1 MERPRRPSRVTG
13 GEPSLRIEPGR
24 RHNNSLR
31 KMVNHMNRIKTI
43 GLIAHDACK
52 KDMVEWVSFNA
63 RRLSP
68 HRLICTGTTGRL
80 IQEVFEERYPDL
92 PFDLTRLKSGPLGGD
107 QQMGA
112 LIASEQLDILIFF
125 TDPMTMQPHDV
136 DIKALLRLSAIA
148 NIVVA
153 CTRSTADF
161 VISSD
166 LFELEYEEVRLD
178 HEAYIRRP
186 IDS

>member
-1 MERPRRPSRVTG
+1 MKKEKVKRRKS
-13 GEPSLRIEPGR
+13 
-24 RHNNSLR
+24 
-31 KMVNHMNRIKTI
+31 I

-52 KDMVEWVSFNA
+52 KDMTEWAAFNA
-63 RRLSP
+63 RRLAN

-80 IQEVFEERYPDL
+80 IQKVFAEQYPDL
-92 PFDLTRLKSGPLGGD
+92 DTDLTRLKSGPLGGD

-112 LIASEQLDILIFF
+112 LIAEGRLDILIFF

-136 DIKALLRLSAIA
+136 DIKALIRLSTIA

-161 VISSD
+161 IISSE
-166 LFELEYEEVRLD
+166 LFDGDYEAVPPD
-178 HEAYIRRP
+178 HQTYISR
-186 IDS
+186 SV